1 MLNGIEKT
9 IKYAKHLRV
18 FSKISTKVLTK
29 RILKLGLV
37 TGNSKRY
44 TA

>member
-1 MLNGIEKT
+1 MLNGIDKT

-18 FSKISTKVLTK
+18 FSKISIKALTK

-44 TA
+44 TP